1 MSAPT
6 FLELQKKKTFGSL
19 DGLRAISVAGV
30 IWHHVTRGG
39 DFFFASQGALG
50 VSLFFAISG
59 FLITTLLLRERRR
72 TGEISLGAFYARRSL
87 RIFPLYYTM
96 LAAYVV
102 VVAFLEHD
110 MAARGAFFA
119 NVKYFL
125 TYSSNWFVHAD
136 DAGPRVIFVF
146 AWSLATEEQFYLV
159 WPSVEK
165 YLGARAKNLPVV
177 VALALFALWTATAFD
192 AFSLDHATLGYSMLI
207 SIAPAICLG
216 VVVAHLLDDERS
228 YRIVSLVFGF
238 KLASL
243 IAFASMIA
251 WMLAPVAWSGIP
263 ITISM
268 ALLVGCCVVD
278 EDHVLAPVLRSKA
291 FAKLGQVSYGVYLM
305 HMLVVNVVER
315 ALSHAA
321 IESRVVVFAA
331 SLVATYVVAWLS
343 FTFYESRFLKLK
355 ERFTR

>member
-1 MSAPT
+1 VSAPS
-6 FLELQKKKTFGSL
+6 FHEFQKKKTFGSL

-30 IWHHVTRGG
+30 VWHHVARGG
-39 DFFFASQGALG
+39 DYFFASQGALG

-110 MAARGAFFA
+110 MDARGAFFA
-119 NVKYFL
+119 NLKYFL
-125 TYSSNWFVHAD
+125 TYSSNWFVHASD
-136 DAGPRVIFVF
+136 GGPRVIFVF

-165 YLGARAKNLPVV
+165 LLGGKAKNAPVA
-177 VALALFALWTATAFD
+177 VALALFALWIATAFD
-192 AFSLDHATLGYSMLI
+192 VFALDHASLGYEMLI

-216 VVVAHLLDDERS
+216 VVVAHVLDDERM
-228 YRIVSLVFGF
+228 YRVAALVLGWRWSSP
-238 KLASL
+238 L
-243 IAFASMIA
+243 AFAAMIA
-251 WMLAPVAWSGIP
+251 WLLAPVSWSGIP
-263 ITISM
+263 ITICM

-278 EDHVLAPVLRSKA
+278 EDHALAPILRSSPL
-291 FAKLGQVSYGVYLM
+291 AKMGQVSYGVYLM
-305 HMLVVNVVER
+305 HMLVVNVVEK
-315 ALSHAA
+315 SHV
-321 IESRVVVFAA
+321 ESRVVVWLA
-331 SLVATYVVAWLS
+331 SLVATYAVAWVS